1 VKNKI
6 TLLSFFSIVA
16 VLLLTIASCKKINE
30 ATELGAGLIP
40 PVDNINTFE
49 TYLDIET
56 DNQLMNDTTKVFYND
71 YMALGN
77 ISSDPDFGATHADAY
92 FNISRSSYFNNPF
105 IHRDSLVGIDSVIL
119 SLSYEAAYGDTN
131 STQTFRVYE
140 VAQNA
145 GFNDTTFYKYNQADF
160 LTTGGELGSKS
171 FQISKL
177 DDSILH
183 IRKRDTTKL
192 ANVMRIPLLNS
203 LGVRLSQYDT
213 TNTANGGYR
222 TDSIFKSLFRGL
234 AVKADNGGNVLTYID
249 PASSEKTKL
258 IVYYRLKVGGG
269 VIDTTSTEFAH
280 YTDGQANIIRRTPAG
295 NWASYLSNGLP
306 LDDRIFLQSA
316 PGSFAQLRIPALD
329 TFRNSVIHRAE
340 IIVSP
345 IASTQDNVF
354 TYPQALF
361 LDRIN
366 AANDTAYTFDTD
378 MELAPGVGS
387 FTYNFSLFGGLIKS
401 DSTYRFNISRYV
413 QNIVTTRSPNYKLRL
428 YAPVRAFVYSPAA
441 KVGGQIYLGD
451 KPAFGRIAIAGGNYA
466 AVPAKKMRMR
476 VVYSKL

>member
-1 VKNKI
+1 M
-6 TLLSFFSIVA
+6 VA
-16 VLLLTIASCKKINE
+16 VLVLIIASCKKINE

-49 TYLDIET
+49 AFLDIET
-56 DNQLMNDTTKVFYND
+56 DNQLFNDSTKVLYND
-71 YMALGN
+71 LLALGN
-77 ISSDPDFGATHADAY
+77 ISSDPEFGATHADAY
-92 FNISRSSYFNNPF
+92 FNISRSSDFNNPF
-105 IHRDSLVGIDSVIL
+105 VHKDSVLFIDSVIL

-145 GFNDTTFYKYNQADF
+145 GFNDTTLYKYNQPDF

-183 IRKRDTTKL
+183 IRKKDTTKL

-203 LGVRLSQYDT
+203 FGLRLAQYDT
-213 TNTANGGYR
+213 TNSPNGGYR
-222 TDSIFKSLFRGL
+222 SDSIFKTLFRGF
-234 AVKADNGGNVLTYID
+234 AVKADNSGNVLTYLD

-258 IVYYRLKVGGG
+258 IVYYRKKIAGGL
-269 VIDTTSTEFAH
+269 IDTTFTEFAH
-280 YTDGQANIIRRTPAG
+280 FTNGQANIIRRTAAG
-295 NWASYLSNGLP
+295 NWASYLANGLP
-306 LDDRIFLQSA
+306 NDDRIFLQGA
-316 PGSFAQLRIPALD
+316 PGSFAQLHIKALD

-366 AANDTAYTFDTD
+366 AANDTASTFDAD
-378 MELAPGVGS
+378 MELTASIGS
-387 FTYNFSLFGGLIKS
+387 FSYNFGLFGGLIKS
-401 DSTYRFNISRYV
+401 DSTYRFNITRYV
-413 QNIVTTRSPNYKLRL
+413 QNIVTTRAPNYKLRL
-428 YAPVRAFVYSPAA
+428 YAPVRAYVYSPSA
-441 KVGGQIYLGD
+441 KATSQIYVGD

-466 AVPAKKMRMR
+466 VVPAKKMRMR